1 MPTPSTIIAGGF
13 VLIILAL
20 GIFYEF
26 VRIPHEREAAR
37 SAVMIEI
44 KDQQLRAQAKADEER
59 RAAQDKIA
67 RIEAD
72 YVNRQTADALQ
83 IQALNE
89 AISDVEKA
97 PAGACPGGLPVEL
110 RNILDK
116 VGTNN
121 LAGDHPAVTPPAVR
135 TPGRAAKRSPVERH
149 NR

>member
-1 MPTPSTIIAGGF
+1 MPSPSNIIAGGF

-20 GIFYEF
+20 GLFYEAI
-26 VRIPHEREAAR
+26 RIPHEREAAR
-37 SAVMIEI
+37 SAVLIEI
-44 KDQQLRAQAKADEER
+44 KDQQIRAQAKADEER
-59 RAAQDKIA
+59 RTAQDKIS

-89 AISDVEKA
+89 AINAVEKT

-110 RNILDK
+110 RNVLNGI
-116 VGTNN
+116 GTDN
-121 LAGDHPAVTPPAVR
+121 LSGDHPAIPSSTMRPAS
-135 TPGRAAKRSPVERH
+135 RAPKRSPVERH